1 MDDLQKGKRLVFLQL
16 ALIIVLAL
24 FPDSATVDQRLSI
37 GGTVLLAI
45 GLVILFAGFKGLGK
59 SLTANPVPIE
69 DGKLVTTGIFSIIR
83 HPIYLGLLVVTL
95 GLVVSSGVWAQIIV
109 WAALAVLLNYKMHW
123 EEVMLSKKYKGYAQY
138 MATVPALIPGL
149 KPKNPGSKNP
159 GKKPGSKK

>member
-69 DGKLVTTGIFSIIR
+69 DGKLVTTGIFSIVR

-95 GLVVSSGVWAQIIV
+95 GLVVSSGVWAQILV
-109 WAALAVLLNYKMHW
+109 WAALAMLLTYKMRW
-123 EEVMLSKKYKGYAQY
+123 EEVLLTAKYKGYADY
-138 MATVPALIPGL
+138 MTKVPALIPGL
-149 KPKNPGSKNP
+149 KPRNPGP
-159 GKKPGSKK
+159 KK

>member
-69 DGKLVTTGIFSIIR
+69 DGKLVTTGIFSIVR

-95 GLVVSSGVWAQIIV
+95 GLVVSSGVWAQILV
-109 WAALAVLLNYKMHW
+109 WAALAMLLTYKMRW
-123 EEVMLSKKYKGYAQY
+123 EEVLLTAKYKGYADY
-138 MATVPALIPGL
+138 MTKVPALIPGL
-149 KPKNPGSKNP
+149 KPRNSGP
-159 GKKPGSKK
+159 KK

>member
-69 DGKLVTTGIFSIIR
+69 DGKLVTTGIFSIVR

-95 GLVVSSGVWAQIIV
+95 GLVVSSGVWAQILV
-109 WAALAVLLNYKMHW
+109 WAALAMLLTYKMRW
-123 EEVMLSKKYKGYAQY
+123 EEVLLTAKYKGYADY
-138 MATVPALIPGL
+138 MTKVPGIVPGL
-149 KPKNPGSKNP
+149 KPKNSGT
-159 GKKPGSKK
+159 KK

>member
-69 DGKLVTTGIFSIIR
+69 DGKLVTTGIFSIVR

-95 GLVVSSGVWAQIIV
+95 GLVVASGVWAQIIV
-109 WAALAVLLNYKMHW
+109 WAALAMLLTYKMRW
-123 EEVMLSKKYKGYAQY
+123 EEVLLTAKYKGYADY
-138 MATVPALIPGL
+138 MTKVPALIPGL
-149 KPKNPGSKNP
+149 KPRNSGT
-159 GKKPGSKK
+159 KK

>member
-24 FPDSATVDQRLSI
+24 FPDSANVEPALEYVGIVLI
-37 GGTVLLAI
+37 GV
-45 GLVILFAGFKGLGK
+45 GLVLVFAGFRGLGK

-69 DGKLVTTGIFSIIR
+69 DGKLVTTGIFSIVR
-83 HPIYLGLLVVTL
+83 HPIYLGLLIVTL

-109 WAALAVLLNYKMHW
+109 WAALAVLLNYKMRW

-149 KPKNPGSKNP
+149 KRSK
-159 GKKPGSKK
+159 